1 MSSRCAVYNRN
12 QVEIRLD
19 FWYKQQNGM
28 TSFKTINA
36 SQAHI
41 INQFKNK
48 KRKSLKCKLCLDGF
62 RHIPVFTKHTIRP
75 YNVTRTQDA
84 LSIKSL
90 PRTFPPVEISTTC
103 VRQRSINKIAS
114 NTAGYRTDPLHIFYE
129 KILFPSQYFNSYA

>member
-1 MSSRCAVYNRN
+1 
-12 QVEIRLD
+12 
-19 FWYKQQNGM
+19 M

-48 KRKSLKCKLCLDGF
+48 KRNILKCKLCLDGF

-90 PRTFPPVEISTTC
+90 PRTFPAVEISTTYI
-103 VRQRSINKIAS
+103 RQCSINKIVS

-129 KILFPSQYFNSYA
+129 KDTFSIPVF